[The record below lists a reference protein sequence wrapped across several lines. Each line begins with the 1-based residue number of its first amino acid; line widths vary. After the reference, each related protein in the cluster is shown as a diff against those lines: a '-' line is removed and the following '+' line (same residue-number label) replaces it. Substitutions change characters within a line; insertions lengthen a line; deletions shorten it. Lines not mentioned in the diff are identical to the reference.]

1 MELHST
7 EGKPL
12 DRMESNEKHELYL
25 CEMFHNDFTVSES
38 HKRRA
43 VKSNVSYIT
52 SVKVGNDGY
61 DNNARS

>member
-1 MELHST
+1 
-7 EGKPL
+7 
-12 DRMESNEKHELYL
+12 MESNEKHELYL